1 MAANHETVLKLAQMI
16 FSKRGWRLFSNPMG
30 QGFVGKVVEEYESSG
45 GHVVTLTHARRLPF
59 GVCNPG
65 GSDGIGW
72 RPVRIT
78 KDMIPEGG
86 LLMAQFVAVE
96 CKTPGYSK
104 ASKDQK
110 NFLAQVVRAG
120 GLALM
125 ATKEGDAGVNFDELR
140 GE

>member
-1 MAANHETVLKLAQMI
+1 MGAKHETVLKLAQVI
-16 FSKRGWRLFSNPMG
+16 LSKRGWRIFSNPMG
-30 QGFVGKVVEEYESSG
+30 KGFVGKVVEEYPSSDG
-45 GHVVTLTHARRLPF
+45 LVVTLTQARRLPF

-72 RPVRIT
+72 RPVRIMR
-78 KDMIPEGG
+78 DMVPEGG
-86 LLMAQFVAVE
+86 LLIAQFVAVE

-125 ATKEGDAGVNFDELR
+125 ATKEGEAGVNFDELH